1 MNKNSVLKYVGHDY
15 VAGRRQAF
23 TNNKTYKI
31 VAGRGDGVPRNNGT
45 LGAYIQ
51 SPLGFVVNDDN
62 RNLSYRTFSDNWE
75 LVKDS
80 GEVSWYKPESSIDQF
95 LSQR

>member
-1 MNKNSVLKYVGHDY
+1 MNKNSILRYVGKTNY
-15 VAGRRQAF
+15 NF
-23 TNNKTYKI
+23 TNGKKYKI

-62 RNLSYRTFSDNWE
+62 NVLLYRSFSNLWE
-75 LVKDS
+75 LVEDS
-80 GEVSWYKPESSIDQF
+80 GEVSWYKPESNMDPIPISKTM
-95 LSQR
+95 

>member
-1 MNKNSVLKYVGHDY
+1 MNKNSVLRYVGKTNY
-15 VAGRRQAF
+15 NF
-23 TNNKTYKI
+23 TNGKKYKI

-62 RNLSYRTFSDNWE
+62 RNLCYRTFSDNWE

-80 GEVSWYKPESSIDQF
+80 GEVSWYKPESNMDPIPISKVM
-95 LSQR
+95 

>member
-1 MNKNSVLKYVGHDY
+1 MNKGSIVKFVGETCY
-15 VAGRRQAF
+15 SF
-23 TNNKTYKI
+23 THGKKYKI

-62 RNLSYRTFSDNWE
+62 RNLSYRTFSNLWE

-80 GEVSWYKPESSIDQF
+80 GDVSWYKPESNIDPIPI
-95 LSQR
+95 SKSM

>member
-1 MNKNSVLKYVGHDY
+1 MNKNSILRYVGETDHY
-15 VAGRRQAF
+15 F
-23 TNNKTYKI
+23 TKGKKYKV

-51 SPLGFVVNDDN
+51 SHLGFVVNDDN
-62 RNLSYRTFSDNWE
+62 RNLSYRTFSNLWE

-80 GEVSWYKPESSIDQF
+80 GEVSWYKPESNMDPIPISKVM
-95 LSQR
+95 

>member
-1 MNKNSVLKYVGHDY
+1 MNKNSILRYVGKTNY
-15 VAGRRQAF
+15 NF
-23 TNNKTYKI
+23 TNGEKYKI

-62 RNLSYRTFSDNWE
+62 RNLCYRTFSDNWE

-80 GEVSWYKPESSIDQF
+80 GEVSWYKPESNMDPIPISKAM
-95 LSQR
+95 